1 MIKNILHFGE
11 KYDTIYKKSYPVT
24 VCPYITV
31 GKDTPMFRD
40 LTRKKQQ
47 LSPETC
53 TELLKTLPR
62 GVLSVIGDEG
72 YPYATPMNHYF
83 CEEDGCIYFH
93 CGRKGHRLDALRA
106 CDKVSFCVYDEGY
119 RREGEW
125 SLNIRSVVV
134 FGRMEIIDDPAEV
147 ARLVTPLCHKFTDDE
162 DYIQKELKSSV
173 KATLLLKLTPEHI
186 CGKLVNEA

>member
-1 MIKNILHFGE
+1 
-11 KYDTIYKKSYPVT
+11 
-24 VCPYITV
+24 
-31 GKDTPMFRD
+31 MFRD

-47 LSPETC
+47 LSPEAC
-53 TELLKTLPR
+53 VELLKTETR
-62 GVLSVIGDEG
+62 GVLSVLGENG
-72 YPYATPMNHYF
+72 YPYGTPMNHYY

-93 CGRKGHRLDALRA
+93 CGRKGNRLDALRA
-106 CDKVSFCVYDEGY
+106 CDRVSFCVYDEGY

-125 SLNIRSVVV
+125 ALNVRSVVV

-147 ARLVTPLCHKFTDDE
+147 TRLVIPLCHKFTDDE
-162 DYIQKELKSSV
+162 DYIQKELKSSA